1 MDVTPCKGCEK
12 RYIGCHGSCLDYHEW
27 KTRREESNK
36 RRREYHDANRFMNE
50 VQKRGAKRW
59 KKS

>member
-12 RYIGCHGSCLDYHEW
+12 RYIGCHDSCFDYAGW
-27 KTRREESNK
+27 KQRREEANQ
-36 RRREYHDANRFMNE
+36 RRREYHDANRFLNE

>member
-1 MDVTPCKGCEK
+1 MDVTPCKGCEH
-12 RYIGCHGSCLDYHEW
+12 RYIGCHDSCFDYAGW
-27 KTRREESNK
+27 KQRREEANQ
-36 RRREYHDANRFMNE
+36 RCREYHDANRFLNE